1 MGIAP
6 APAAG
11 GHTEG
16 ARGWLYIIVEQYY
29 EGADVRHRTVF
40 FDDTG
45 ARNEFIDNTDARG
58 RTGVRARQGAQEP
71 FFLTYQRETS
81 NYWLEAVSNDTGLSV
96 QCSQSQIPTVTRQ
109 GVYPLTGGG
118 AVVGRGGDAWV
129 MWFDGAAWKARKAS
143 GVLSCAGLADAET
156 LLTLDDAPPPT
167 CLVGA
172 SSITAGIAML
182 YAANDVSPSELD
194 DWSDV
199 WYTLYPIGGGCPQ
212 PEVSTHECS
221 NTPPPGGGGCDSS
234 KQGYVI

>member
-1 MGIAP
+1 V
-6 APAAG
+6 
-11 GHTEG
+11 
-16 ARGWLYIIVEQYY
+16 YILVEQYY
-29 EGADVRHRTVF
+29 EGANVKHKTVF

-45 ARNEFIDNTDARG
+45 AKIEFIDNTDARG
-58 RTGVRARQGAQEP
+58 RTGVRTRKGAQEP

-81 NYWLEAVSNDTGLSV
+81 NYWLEAISNDTGASI
-96 QCSQSQIPTVTRQ
+96 QCAQSQIPTVTRQ
-109 GVYPLTGGG
+109 GVFPLTGGG
-118 AVVGRGGDAWV
+118 AVVGRGGDAYV
-129 MWFDGAAWKARKAS
+129 MWFDGPAWKARKIS
-143 GVLSCAGLADAET
+143 GVLSCAGLAAAET

-212 PEVSTHECS
+212 PELSTHS
-221 NTPPPGGGGCDSS
+221 CDDAPDADTTHNCNND
-234 KQGYVI
+234 KQGYAE